1 MAEKKIIDVSQFNGH
16 IVWSMVKPH
25 VDGVIIRAGYRGY
38 GKAGT
43 LNADPM
49 FKANITG
56 AIKAGVPVGVYW
68 CSQAISDT
76 EALAEARYLH
86 DLLKDYDLTYPVYL
100 DSEHMGPGAS
110 GRADKLGKA
119 RRTQY
124 GKTFC
129 KAMRDYGYT
138 MGLYCSESWYADEI
152 DGAAFARE
160 GFTIWLA
167 KYASAKPRYA
177 HDAWQYTDSGTVPGI
192 TGKVDLNRF
201 YREFGKED
209 YREAVKNRFG
219 FSEATMDYLAGYK
232 YAEDLLKKLATKG

>member
-1 MAEKKIIDVSQFNGH
+1 MAEKKIIDVSQFNGQ
-16 IVWSMVKPH
+16 IAWNTVKPH

-56 AIKAGVPVGVYW
+56 AIKAGIPVGVYW
-68 CSQAISDT
+68 CSQATSDA

-86 DLLKDYDLTYPVYL
+86 DLLKNYDLTYPVYL

-110 GRADKLGKA
+110 GRADKLGKT

-129 KAMRDYGYT
+129 RAMRDYGYT
-138 MGLYCSESWYADEI
+138 VGLYCSESWFKDEI
-152 DGAAFARE
+152 DGASFDRDGYE
-160 GFTIWLA
+160 IWLA
-167 KYASAKPRYA
+167 KYSTVKPKYD

-192 TGKVDLNRF
+192 GGKVDVSYF
-201 YREFGKED
+201 YKD
-209 YREAVKNRFG
+209 YTTENYRDAVKNRFG
-219 FSEATMDYLAGYK
+219 FSDATMDYLASYQ